1 MNTTMTVGIGTTVPV
16 RKLDVRSDESDT
28 RVRILNT
35 LAQGRTWELTSGGN
49 AMVGAFSINDYTAGT
64 DRYRFLID
72 ASGNVGVGT
81 TTPAFMLDVAGDIN
95 AAQAVHIGSGGTYS
109 PGTIY
114 SNANWG
120 MILRGKQA
128 GALGAFTLRNSA
140 DTELVRIVEQGNVG
154 IGKAPRTIAKLEIDT
169 SGDKSLYMM
178 DTGYGGL
185 LIGYQG
191 STIQARSVMDSNLE
205 ALRLQNRNGVVT
217 IGNPLIDGSATH
229 ALFVQGDVY
238 ARNNKLTSDKR
249 WKDNIVEIQG
259 ALEKIMRLR
268 GVEYTWKREEFKDMD
283 FPDGRQI
290 GMIAQEVEKE
300 FPELVS
306 TNSQGYK
313 FLAYDKMTAV
323 LLEAVKSQQKEIG
336 ELKKQ
341 NDKSLIDAQQREIDL
356 LKARLDKLEKQ

>member
-1 MNTTMTVGIGTTVPV
+1 
-16 RKLDVRSDESDT
+16 
-28 RVRILNT
+28 
-35 LAQGRTWELTSGGN
+35 
-49 AMVGAFSINDYTAGT
+49 
-64 DRYRFLID
+64 
-72 ASGNVGVGT
+72 
-81 TTPAFMLDVAGDIN
+81 
-95 AAQAVHIGSGGTYS
+95 
-109 PGTIY
+109 
-114 SNANWG
+114 
-120 MILRGKQA
+120 
-128 GALGAFTLRNSA
+128 
-140 DTELVRIVEQGNVG
+140 VEQGNVG